1 MSAERR
7 DEGPS
12 RAATVVEL
20 LVLVELDGALDGA
33 LDAARGADVGTVVV
47 VVAGA
52 AVGGV
57 VGVTSVSASATL
69 CVIHSPT
76 VPATN
81 APPLRAA
88 TATRDR
94 AAG

>member
-1 MSAERR
+1 VSAERR

-20 LVLVELDGALDGA
+20 LVLVELDGA

>member
-1 MSAERR
+1 VSAERR
-7 DEGPS
+7 DEGAS

-20 LVLVELDGALDGA
+20 LVLVELDGAVDSE
-33 LDAARGADVGTVVV
+33 READVGAVVG
-47 VVAGA
+47 VVA
-52 AVGGV
+52 GV
-57 VGVTSVSASATL
+57 VGVSVSASAAV